1 VTEVKSKQDLFNALD
16 DLGIEYKNFD
26 HEPVFTVEESVSLRD
41 DIPGGHTKNLFLK
54 DKKSN
59 YFLVTLEEDAVV
71 DLKTIHTIIGAKG
84 RVSFGKPDKL
94 MEYLGVAPG
103 SVTALSVIND
113 TQLNVTMVIDA
124 PLLEHDI
131 INCHPLIND
140 ATTSLSRDDL
150 IKFAK
155 HFGHDP
161 LIIKVSQ

>member
-1 VTEVKSKQDLFNALD
+1 MTDIKSKQDLFNTLD
-16 DLGIEYKNFD
+16 DLGIEYKKFD
-26 HEPVFTVEESVSLRD
+26 HDPVFTVEESASLRD

-59 YFLVTLEEDAVV
+59 YFLVTLEENAVV
-71 DLKTIHTIIGAKG
+71 DLKVIHTLIGAKG

-113 TQLNVTMVIDA
+113 TGMNVTMVIDE
-124 PLLEHDI
+124 PLLQNDI
-131 INCHPLIND
+131 INCHPLLND
-140 ATTSLSRDDL
+140 ATTSISRDDL
-150 IKFAK
+150 VKFAK